1 MKSLLL
7 VVLLVLVCCYA
18 TNADPLE
25 FLYPLNKARRVLP
38 RLTFTFK
45 LAPSTFQPFNLDY
58 WQGIGVLSL
67 LGIFITIVL
76 VLFMFIFPKVR
87 RCGLCGGMEPSTG
100 FCFIGTPKTK
110 PYPIWFRVITLF
122 VVAFVLFLIL

>member
-1 MKSLLL
+1 MKSLILLLLL
-7 VVLLVLVCCYA
+7 VCLFYA
-18 TNADPLE
+18 TNADALE

-45 LAPSTFQPFNLDY
+45 LAPTTFQPFNIDY

-67 LGIFITIVL
+67 FGIFVTIAL
-76 VLFMFIFPKVR
+76 ILFMFIFPKVR

-110 PYPIWFRVITLF
+110 PYPIWFRIMTLF
-122 VVAFVLFLIL
+122 VVGFVLFLIL